1 MEKQN
6 NRVVIIGGGISGLA
20 AAYYIQQEF
29 RKNHQPAEI
38 TLYEQSDQF
47 GGKIQTMK
55 RDGCVIERGPDSF
68 LARKLPIIELT
79 KELGLEGE
87 LVATN
92 PRTRTSFIL
101 HEGRLH
107 RMPPGLVLG
116 IPTKLEPF
124 FRSDLVSTRGK
135 LRAAADLVLPKRT
148 EPGDESLGDFLERRF
163 GEEVVD
169 RIAEPLLAGIYAG
182 DTRKLSLQATF
193 PQFHTVEQQYGSV
206 IIGMNRNQQSAP
218 PQTDLPEAVRGSIFL
233 TYRGGLA
240 TLVDGLVQALDGV
253 TLATNTGVT
262 AINRS
267 DDAANRSAD
276 AANHDSDAAVYELTL
291 ATGEKIEADAV
302 ILAVPSFAANQ
313 LLAPLTDTAAL
324 EQIRYVSVANVVFGF
339 RREDT
344 PGNWEGTGFVIPR
357 NEGRRITA
365 CTWTSAKWP
374 HASPESISLIR
385 SYVGRAG
392 EEERVDLS
400 DEAMIALVREELE
413 ELMGIT
419 TEPLFN
425 EVTRW
430 YESMPQYPVGH
441 PASMGEFRQR
451 LDHDLPGVKVAG
463 SAYDGVGI
471 PDCIRSGR
479 TAAMEIVDQ
488 LLNR

>member
-1 MEKQN
+1 MTKRKP
-6 NRVVIIGGGISGLA
+6 RVAIIGGGISGLA
-20 AAYYIQQEF
+20 AAFYLQQQF
-29 RKNHQPAEI
+29 RQKEQTAEI
-38 TLYEQSDQF
+38 TLFEQSGQF
-47 GGKIQTMK
+47 GGKIQTLN

-87 LVATN
+87 LIATN

-116 IPTKLEPF
+116 IPTKLGPF
-124 FRSDLVSTRGK
+124 FKSELVSTRGK
-135 LRAAADLVLPKRT
+135 LRAAADLVLPKRA
-148 EPGDESLGDFLERRF
+148 ESGDESLGDFLERRF

-193 PQFHTVEQQYGSV
+193 PQFQAVEQQFGSV
-206 IIGMNRNQQSAP
+206 IAGMNRSQKSAP
-218 PQTDLPEAVRGSIFL
+218 PQTDLPEAVRGSLFL
-233 TYRGGLA
+233 TYRGGLQ
-240 TLVDGLVQALDGV
+240 TLVDGLIQSLDGV
-253 TLATNTGVT
+253 TLVANTGVT
-262 AINRS
+262 SIRTT
-267 DDAANRSAD
+267 DTSA
-276 AANHDSDAAVYELTL
+276 YELALT
-291 ATGEKIEADAV
+291 TDEKIEADAV
-302 ILAVPSFAANQ
+302 ILTVPSFAACS

-324 EQIRYVSVANVVFGF
+324 EQIRYVSVANVVCGY
-339 RREDT
+339 RREDAALE
-344 PGNWEGTGFVIPR
+344 WEGTGFVIPR
-357 NEGRRITA
+357 SEGRRITA

-374 HASPESISLIR
+374 HASPDNISLIR

-413 ELMGIT
+413 ELTGIT
-419 TEPLFN
+419 AEPLFT

-441 PASMGEFRQR
+441 PAAIGELRAR
-451 LDHDLPGVKVAG
+451 LDRDLPGVKIAG

-479 TAAMEIVDQ
+479 TAAMEVVDRI
-488 LLNR
+488 LGR